1 MRNLLVTAMMIAMT
15 LPMIACDKYDDFE
28 AMSYVNQ
35 AVTNDINASIKAI
48 YPDARVV
55 DIDRELRTYEVDIV
69 DNNIKREV
77 YLDLSMKWLRTETEI
92 RHTEIPTAVTD
103 RVTTKYS
110 GWYIDSAKL
119 IDTPQGS
126 YYQIELD
133 KGEREKQVKIDASG
147 NVL

>member
-1 MRNLLVTAMMIAMT
+1 MIAMT

-103 RVTTKYS
+103 RVANKYS